1 MSELLNVSKSIELYT
16 RACELIPAGSQTNSK
31 RPSGYAPGAYPVY
44 FASAK
49 GCRITDIDGKPI
61 TKEGE
66 VVTALRGKRAGDV
79 IAVTV
84 DRDGQQ
90 LTLQVTL
97 VERPSAAR

>member
-1 MSELLNVSKSIELYT
+1 MPWWALERQAA
-16 RACELIPAGSQTNSK
+16 RAGLQQGDI
-31 RPSGYAPGAYPVY
+31 
-44 FASAK
+44 
-49 GCRITDIDGKPI
+49 ITDIDGKPI